1 MLAQMISGLQA
12 GGANL
17 INKKTLHRQ
26 KAHFRPKLLVATGW
40 ACVCFLVH
48 IREVPQKIAHAFE
61 QSVSVSRCL
70 TAVHKSREAPLTNFL
85 SVSRRCDNLEYKSRE
100 ALKLSRDGQ
109 AAPAKLPSRGGHRE
123 AGDSACLRTNFL

>member
-26 KAHFRPKLLVATGW
+26 KAHFRPKSLDCFLILVATGW

-85 SVSRRCDNLEYKSRE
+85 SVVLVPKAFVPTNLCRY
-100 ALKLSRDGQ
+100 LKYECPIL
-109 AAPAKLPSRGGHRE
+109 
-123 AGDSACLRTNFL
+123 